1 MKHTNQYA
9 AVVLAADRTA
19 NDPITQH
26 TGAPCKTIAPVCG
39 TPMIIRVLDALE
51 ASDLIESI
59 TICGPPQSVIPN
71 CPELKQRIEAGRIIW
86 LPNLESP
93 SRSAEKG
100 FELVG
105 QDTPILLTTADH
117 ALITP
122 EIVQHF
128 LETSLSEK
136 CDATIG
142 LVNYDNIVATFP
154 NTKRTVTKFRNG
166 NFCGCNLYTFRQHGR
181 ELVTRWRQAEDMR
194 KRPWRLIAQILGP
207 WIVLRYLL
215 GFLTLE
221 QALSSVSKKT
231 GIHVQA
237 IMLPFPQA
245 GIDVDKVEDLLLAE
259 TILSKTIN
267 PDYIGHETIK

>member
-1 MKHTNQYA
+1 MKHTDQYA

-19 NDPITQH
+19 NDPITQY
-26 TGAPCKTIAPVCG
+26 TGAACKTIAPIG
-39 TPMIIRVLDALE
+39 GMPMIIRVLDALE
-51 ASDLIESI
+51 ASDHVKSI
-59 TICGPPQSVIPN
+59 TICGPPKSVLPD
-71 CPELKQRIEAGRIIW
+71 CPELKQRIEAGRITW
-86 LPNLESP
+86 LPNLDSP

-100 FELVG
+100 FERIEL
-105 QDTPILLTTADH
+105 DTPILLTTADH

-128 LETSLSEK
+128 LEASSARS

-142 LVNYDNIVATFP
+142 LVNYRNIVAAFP

-166 NFCGCNLYTFRQHGR
+166 DFCGCNLYTFRQHGR

-194 KRPWRLIAQILGP
+194 KRPWRLIAQMLGP
-207 WIVLRYLL
+207 WTVLRYLL

-221 QALSSVSKKT
+221 QALISVSKKI

-259 TILSKTIN
+259 TILAKTTP
-267 PDYIGHETIK
+267 PDVIGQETAI

>member
-1 MKHTNQYA
+1 MKHTNQFA

-26 TGAPCKTIAPVCG
+26 TGAACKTIAPVCG

-51 ASDLIESI
+51 ASDHVKSI
-59 TICGPPQSVIPN
+59 IICGPPQSVIPD
-71 CPELKQRIEAGRIIW
+71 CPELKQRIETGRIIW
-86 LPNLESP
+86 LPNLDSP

-100 FELVG
+100 FELVEP
-105 QDTPILLTTADH
+105 DTPILLTTADH

-122 EIVQHF
+122 EILQYF
-128 LETSLSEK
+128 LAASSSAK

-142 LVNYDNIVATFP
+142 LVNHENIVAAFP

-166 NFCGCNLYTFRQHGR
+166 DFCGCNLYTFKQHGR
-181 ELVTRWRQAEDMR
+181 KLVTRWRQAEDMR

-207 WIVLRYLL
+207 WTVLRYLL

-221 QALSSVSKKT
+221 QALSSVTKKT

-259 TILSKTIN
+259 TILAKTT
-267 PDYIGHETIK
+267 PSDYIKHKTAI